1 VQHRDLQK
9 QYIQNLIHQNKKIE
23 KRMVIFKKPNIAE
36 ILNNYWELIVQAR
49 ESKLSEVRFS
59 QEEVEILKYFAELGV
74 IDLMWTK
81 TTHNF
86 SMALDAALD
95 GQELLNLNQLSRD
108 KVIEK
113 IMGSTS
119 VWMTKSIKCNW
130 N

>member
-1 VQHRDLQK
+1 MQHRDLQK

>member
-1 VQHRDLQK
+1 
-9 QYIQNLIHQNKKIE
+9 
-23 KRMVIFKKPNIAE
+23 
-36 ILNNYWELIVQAR
+36 
-49 ESKLSEVRFS
+49 
-59 QEEVEILKYFAELGV
+59 
-74 IDLMWTK
+74 
-81 TTHNF
+81 
-86 SMALDAALD
+86 MALDAALD

>member
-1 VQHRDLQK
+1 
-9 QYIQNLIHQNKKIE
+9 LIHQNKKIE

-49 ESKLSEVRFS
+49 DSKLSEVRFS

-113 IMGSTS
+113 IMESTS